1 MPRPFYSLSNRGQA
15 RRLRALAFEALKL
28 YDLPVD
34 RLRLITNSF
43 NGIFRVDTRDGRKL
57 VLRVTWPEGGHSR
70 EGTCAE
76 MAWLDALSR
85 QTSLRVPR
93 PAAARSG
100 ELVVEAA
107 ADGVPQ
113 PRLVTIFSWVD
124 GINLAERPN
133 EKNLERLGYLM
144 AQLHLHAANF
154 SPPCG
159 ASLPRFDRV
168 FPFPEPVVL
177 FEPRF
182 AQLFPP
188 ERRTVYE
195 KAVRWAQGA
204 IERLQGSGE
213 PMRILHGDL
222 HQWNVR
228 VRGGVLAPIDFE
240 DLMWGWPA
248 QDIATSLYYFQ
259 GEHFEETWSAFKTG
273 YTRHSPWPERYAGE
287 IEAFIAARAL
297 MLVNFA
303 LQDPN
308 VYWQEEAPRFVEKN
322 EQRLRALFSRAGI

>member
-15 RRLRALAFEALKL
+15 RRLRALALEALKL

-124 GINLAERPN
+124 GINLA
-133 EKNLERLGYLM
+133 
-144 AQLHLHAANF
+144 
-154 SPPCG
+154 
-159 ASLPRFDRV
+159 
-168 FPFPEPVVL
+168 
-177 FEPRF
+177 
-182 AQLFPP
+182 
-188 ERRTVYE
+188 
-195 KAVRWAQGA
+195 
-204 IERLQGSGE
+204 
-213 PMRILHGDL
+213 
-222 HQWNVR
+222 
-228 VRGGVLAPIDFE
+228 
-240 DLMWGWPA
+240 
-248 QDIATSLYYFQ
+248 
-259 GEHFEETWSAFKTG
+259 
-273 YTRHSPWPERYAGE
+273 
-287 IEAFIAARAL
+287 
-297 MLVNFA
+297 
-303 LQDPN
+303 
-308 VYWQEEAPRFVEKN
+308 
-322 EQRLRALFSRAGI
+322 